1 MPTVE
6 DEKGKVISRQPYTAE
21 GEAIAADIASSN
33 LNWEVHYSPGGQ
45 YDASARN
52 VVDYAGSGKTGYNKI
67 GMNPHMPQPNE
78 KDMY

>member
-1 MPTVE
+1 MRRR
-6 DEKGKVISRQPYTAE
+6 DAIEKKE
-21 GEAIAADIASSN
+21 
-33 LNWEVHYSPGGQ
+33 
-45 YDASARN
+45 ASARN